1 MLCCGLCVGQKV
13 DVPADVQGYIGPP
26 SSASNSGASHV
37 IPLSVARSTPCFVC
51 ALGAL
56 ALASVA
62 RAAESDES
70 AAPASSAEAPDPILV
85 RPFLQIQSAEAA
97 LQADDDSEIELV
109 PNPTQ
114 NVGVKVGAWGL
125 SAALSVGVGHVESV
139 DEFGKSDNFNF
150 ELSYPFS
157 VGEERELF
165 VTAFLH
171 YHETLSTISGE
182 RQIIEGARLM
192 TLGFDAAFMFERN
205 FSLDRVLGDFAPR
218 ESSAG
223 SWFLRASAG
232 FWLIGFVD
240 EPDRLLIPVERR
252 FELGDFGDLN
262 HLNMAFVTFGGGYVY
277 DWNIFHHFFLT
288 ALGNLGID
296 VSAVDLY
303 FVARERDR
311 VPAIGPAVALQLGL
325 SYVGSHF
332 HTGLTANATAD
343 FANARG
349 VDIIGQRIN
358 ALLFLGV
365 RF

>member
-1 MLCCGLCVGQKV
+1 MPG
-13 DVPADVQGYIGPP
+13 
-26 SSASNSGASHV
+26 
-37 IPLSVARSTPCFVC
+37 FVC
-51 ALGAL
+51 AFGAL
-56 ALASVA
+56 ALVKGAGAAAAEESVA
-62 RAAESDES
+62 EER
-70 AAPASSAEAPDPILV
+70 DPILV

-125 SAALSVGVGHVESV
+125 SASLSVGVGHVESV
-139 DEFGKSDNFNF
+139 TEYGKSDNFNF

-157 VGEERELF
+157 IGDDRELF

-171 YHETLSTISGE
+171 YHETLSTVSAGE

-192 TLGFDAAFMFERN
+192 TLGFDAVLMLERD
-205 FSLDRVLGDFAPR
+205 FSLDAVLGDFAPR
-218 ESSAG
+218 EASAG
-223 SWFLRASAG
+223 AWFLRASAG
-232 FWLIGFVD
+232 LWLLGFVG
-240 EPDRLLIPVERR
+240 EPERLLIPVERR

-262 HLNMAFVTFGGGYVY
+262 HLDMAFLTFGAGYVY
-277 DWNIFHHFFLT
+277 DWNIFHHFFIT

-296 VSAVDLY
+296 VSAVNLY
-303 FVARERDR
+303 FVARERER
-311 VPAIGPAVALQLGL
+311 TAAIGPAAALQLGL

-343 FANARG
+343 LANARG

>member
-1 MLCCGLCVGQKV
+1 MLGCGLCVGQKV
-13 DVPADVQGYIGPP
+13 DIRAARSGLHRPAVFFVKLERISCYPP
-26 SSASNSGASHV
+26 
-37 IPLSVARSTPCFVC
+37 LVARSTLCLVC
-51 ALGAL
+51 ALGAM
-56 ALASVA
+56 ALANVA
-62 RAAESDES
+62 RAAEAERS
-70 AAPASSAEAPDPILV
+70 AAEERDPILV

-139 DEFGKSDNFNF
+139 AEYGKSDNFNF
-150 ELSYPFS
+150 EISYPFPI
-157 VGEERELF
+157 GEDHELF

-171 YHETLSTISGE
+171 YHQTLSTISAGE

-192 TLGFDAAFMFERN
+192 TLGFDAAFMLEPK

-218 ESSAG
+218 PSSAG

-232 FWLIGFVD
+232 LWLIGFAN

-262 HLNMAFVTFGGGYVY
+262 HLNMAFLTFGGGYVY

-288 ALGNLGID
+288 ALGNLGLD

-303 FVARERDR
+303 FVARERDIA
-311 VPAIGPAVALQLGL
+311 PAIGPAVALQLGL